1 MSNKRESSN
10 DINDRPP
17 QRQQR
22 GQADIPTLLL
32 QVWPEMVMEY
42 RDQRDDARAQLRVVR
57 SILDENVG
65 ELGELRQ
72 NLTQASE
79 EVANYARLTFALSDI
94 IIRMAGELPIA
105 QRERYMRHYEA
116 AVADFDR
123 TAIIDLTASDEEIED

>member
-10 DINDRPP
+10 DNNDRPP

-42 RDQRDDARAQLRVVR
+42 RDQRDDARAQLRAVR
-57 SILDENVG
+57 SILDEQVG
-65 ELGELRQ
+65 DLAELRQ

-79 EVANYARLTFALSDI
+79 EVANYARLTFALSDL
-94 IIRMAGELPIA
+94 IIRMAGELPVA